1 MENWPCTIEVREPTP
16 TLNKTPITKLSLL
29 KTPKRCSLLSV
40 IAYLDMATF
49 LKIKSNFALPLPH
62 YIHICLLIC
71 IICVQ
76 MLMWDSID
84 HKSMIT

>member
-29 KTPKRCSLLSV
+29 KTPKRCSLFSV

-49 LKIKSNFALPLPH
+49 LKIKSN
-62 YIHICLLIC
+62 LLYLFL
-71 IICVQ
+71 IIYTSV
-76 MLMWDSID
+76 S
-84 HKSMIT
+84 SYA